1 MLAQLHFSVSEK
13 ILTPDILLMGL
24 MCLQIKKEK
33 KLMQSDFSSGRY
45 PGAVSKI
52 SGLSVISESLNYE
65 IPIC

>member
-1 MLAQLHFSVSEK
+1 
-13 ILTPDILLMGL
+13 MGL